1 MAGNGRKKDP
11 RGVIIKRYEAAEGGG
26 HHGGAWKV
34 AYADFVTAMM
44 AFFLLMWLLNATTE
58 DQRKGLAD
66 YFSPNNVMSHASSGT
81 GQPFGGHTAFDEG
94 ALVSDRGSVEIT
106 TGKRPVIERTEN
118 GDDPVYT
125 ENHRAYVGQGVGTGP
140 RADDQDEEPETDEKQ
155 RGQKGTKPAP
165 GPGGSA
171 AEANQ
176 GHPDSRPLTAAQ
188 FAAEKAR
195 QEKAAFEQAA
205 EQIREAVRAD
215 PAMAELARQLTID
228 MTPDGLRIQILD
240 EVKLPMFATGSAAPN
255 DRARILVQKVVP
267 ILNKLRQPIS
277 IAGHTDAAPFP
288 GPDRTNWEL
297 SAERANATRRLL
309 IDGGLP
315 ETRIKSV
322 TGNADRDPLLPTDP
336 LAAAN
341 RRIAILVL
349 RQAPLDTAGDHAPP
363 NAGGNQAQPNG
374 GGIQTPP
381 SVVGRPRSPN
391 GMGNQTAPNPAGKGR

>member
-1 MAGNGRKKDP
+1 
-11 RGVIIKRYEAAEGGG
+11 
-26 HHGGAWKV
+26 
-34 AYADFVTAMM
+34 
-44 AFFLLMWLLNATTE
+44 
-58 DQRKGLAD
+58 
-66 YFSPNNVMSHASSGT
+66 
-81 GQPFGGHTAFDEG
+81 
-94 ALVSDRGSVEIT
+94 
-106 TGKRPVIERTEN
+106 
-118 GDDPVYT
+118 
-125 ENHRAYVGQGVGTGP
+125 
-140 RADDQDEEPETDEKQ
+140 
-155 RGQKGTKPAP
+155 
-165 GPGGSA
+165 
-171 AEANQ
+171 
-176 GHPDSRPLTAAQ
+176 
-188 FAAEKAR
+188 
-195 QEKAAFEQAA
+195 
-205 EQIREAVRAD
+205 
-215 PAMAELARQLTID
+215 
-228 MTPDGLRIQILD
+228 
-240 EVKLPMFATGSAAPN
+240 MFATGSAAPN

-349 RQAPLDTAGDHAPP
+349 RQAPLDPAGDQAPP

-381 SVVGRPRSPN
+381 SVVGRPTSPN